1 MNRPTP
7 TQIHALASTIAAR
20 TTALAEGRFPHPEAA
35 EAALAH
41 DRGVL
46 RRWRE
51 AS

>member
-1 MNRPTP
+1 MSAPTRH
-7 TQIHALASTIAAR
+7 QITALASTIAAR
-20 TTALAEGRFPHPEAA
+20 ATALTEGRFPHPEVA
-35 EAALAH
+35 EAAIAH

>member
-1 MNRPTP
+1 MTAPSA
-7 TQIHALASTIAAR
+7 TQIAALASTIAAR
-20 TTALAEGRFPHPEAA
+20 TTALTEGRFPHPEVA

-51 AS
+51 AL